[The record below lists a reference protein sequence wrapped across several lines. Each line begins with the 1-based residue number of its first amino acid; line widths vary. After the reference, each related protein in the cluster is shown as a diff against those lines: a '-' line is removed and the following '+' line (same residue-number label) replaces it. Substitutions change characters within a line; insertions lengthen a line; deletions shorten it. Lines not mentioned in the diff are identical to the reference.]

1 MTLSVRRASD
11 GSTADLLPEAQ
22 IGAGGEGRVFRVAA
36 WPGVVAKVYH
46 QPTGERERK
55 IRVMVA
61 HPPKDPGGHRAL
73 AWPLDALYE
82 GGRFVGFLMPLLP
95 RFEPV
100 FTLYNPG
107 ARRVARPLT
116 TWADLHAVA
125 RQVAQIMDA
134 VHAIGG
140 VVGDINESN
149 TVVDDGLRVTLV
161 DCDSFRI
168 KDPVT
173 GELFRSPVA
182 KPEFTAPE
190 LQGRSMGEVHQT
202 LEDDRFGLAVLLF
215 QLLLEGTHPTEGVL
229 AGPGEPAPYGARIAA
244 GHLPWVPG
252 RGPYRPKPTA
262 VAVEVLHPA
271 LRSAFVRCFV
281 DGHERPEARPD
292 ASTWARLIAVAEA
305 DLRACATN
313 GQHRYGGH
321 QTACPWCARREALG
335 GLDPFPSQAAVE
347 AGSHLARP
355 PAPRRAA
362 TAAPT
367 TTAPSLRR
375 PLVVPRSPA
384 PPRRSRWRTV
394 WVVSLLVLG
403 AGIAASTLL
412 GKRPPTAPAAETP
425 AAPPPAAPPPVD
437 PARVEALVAKGD
449 AASMQEAA
457 RLLTAS
463 GRRTKKGRTGLM
475 LVATRGDREAMAAQ
489 LAAGDD
495 PDARDK
501 DGFTPLMLAAN
512 GGHAQAVQD
521 LIDAGAAI
529 DTGDDEGYTALL
541 FAAMDG
547 HEATVR
553 VLLAAGADAGRATV
567 AGWSPLI
574 SASSKGHIGT
584 VRALL
589 DAGAPVDHQD
599 VRGCTA
605 LMAAAHKGS
614 EPTIALLLERGAR
627 PEVET
632 GCGSAFEMAHE
643 KPCPGCVRRLD
654 DALRALNRADGSR

>member
-1 MTLSVRRASD
+1 MSLRVRRASD

-46 QPTGERERK
+46 QPTAERERK

-61 HPPKDPGGHRAL
+61 HPPRDPGGHRAL

-82 GGRFVGFLMPLLP
+82 GGRFVGFVMPLLP

-125 RQVAQIMDA
+125 RQVAEIMDA

-149 TVVDDGLRVTLV
+149 TVVDDGMRVTLV

-168 KDPVT
+168 QDPLT

-190 LQGRSMGEVHQT
+190 LQGRSMGDVHQT

-281 DGHERPEARPD
+281 DGHERPDARPD
-292 ASTWARLIAVAEA
+292 AARWARLLATAEA
-305 DLRACATN
+305 ELRTCATN

-362 TAAPT
+362 TAAR
-367 TTAPSLRR
+367 APSPRA
-375 PLVVPRSPA
+375 PQAVPRSPA
-384 PPRRSRWRTV
+384 PPRRSRRRYV

-403 AGIAASTLL
+403 AGIAASALM
-412 GKRPPTAPAAETP
+412 GKRPPSAPVAE
-425 AAPPPAAPPPVD
+425 APAAPPPVD

-449 AASMQEAA
+449 ATSMQEAA

-475 LVATRGDREAMAAQ
+475 LVASRGHREALAAQ

-495 PDARDK
+495 PNARDK

-512 GGHAQAVQD
+512 GGYAQAVQD
-521 LIDAGAAI
+521 LLDAGAHVDAV
-529 DTGDDEGYTALL
+529 DDEGYTALL
-541 FAAMDG
+541 FAAMEG
-547 HEATVR
+547 HAATVR
-553 VLLAAGADAGRATV
+553 LLLAGGADPGRATK

-574 SASSKGHIGT
+574 SASSKGHLGT

-589 DAGAPVDHQD
+589 DAGAPVEHQD
-599 VRGCTA
+599 ARGCTA

-627 PEVET
+627 PEIET

-643 KPCPGCVRRLD
+643 KPCPGCVRRID
-654 DALRALNRADGSR
+654 DALRALNRAEMPR